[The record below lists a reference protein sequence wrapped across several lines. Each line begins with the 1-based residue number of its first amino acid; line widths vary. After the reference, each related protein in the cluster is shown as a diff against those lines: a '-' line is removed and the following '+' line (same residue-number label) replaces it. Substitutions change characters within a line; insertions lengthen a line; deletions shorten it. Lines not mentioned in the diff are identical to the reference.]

1 MIRLRRPELSKIAPE
16 RTKGIPGPK
25 PKSWQG
31 ELEERQAELTQT
43 LTEFSK
49 SDNDYDKKVGKE
61 VEKHWRNF
69 RSADGKRNPSI
80 AAELHSMSFAK
91 CCYCERT
98 GANIIDHFWPKA
110 KYPERTF
117 AWTNLFLA
125 CSTCN
130 DPSHKGDDLA
140 LIDSGSSM
148 HSKLLDPSTLDD
160 DPYRYF
166 VFTVRNSCTPPG
178 EPEKFNPIG
187 WIEPRPAPETEAY
200 ERALHTIE
208 IFELNPPLYRA
219 RATIIDYFF
228 RLCSALGEFGPDY
241 VTEPE
246 GTGETVRQSF
256 GRLLS
261 RFTSHLG
268 PLRQILRDKPALRD
282 ELIAQM
288 PELAVEIDAW
298 DLEPPSSCSSKHR

>member
-1 MIRLRRPELSKIAPE
+1 MIRLKRPELSKKAPE
-16 RTKGIPGPK
+16 RTKGTPGPK
-25 PKSWQG
+25 PKSLQG
-31 ELEERQAELTQT
+31 ELETRQAELIQA
-43 LTEFSK
+43 LTKFSK
-49 SDNDYDKKVGKE
+49 SDKDYDKKVGKE
-61 VEKHWRNF
+61 IEKHWNNF
-69 RSADGKRNPSI
+69 RSADGKRNDSI
-80 AAELHSMSFAK
+80 VAVLHKMSFAK

-98 GANIIDHFWPKA
+98 AANTIDHFWPKA
-110 KYPERTF
+110 KYPEKTF

-166 VFTVRNSCTPPG
+166 VFTVRKSISLPNES
-178 EPEKFNPIG
+178 EKFNPIG
-187 WIEPRPAPETEAY
+187 WVVPRPAPETEAY
-200 ERALHTIE
+200 VRARHTIE
-208 IFELNPPLYRA
+208 TLELNLPLYPA
-219 RATIIDYFF
+219 RAIIIDYFF
-228 RLCSALGEFGPDY
+228 KLCSAVAEFGPDY

-256 GRLLS
+256 ARLLS
-261 RFTSHLG
+261 RSMSYLG
-268 PLRQILRDKPALRD
+268 PLRQILRDEPALRD
-282 ELIAQM
+282 GLIAQM

-298 DLEPPSSCSSKHR
+298 DLEPPPSRSSKQS